1 MLKNVMNT
9 KINYEFID
17 RDKDTTIVLLHG
29 WGQLISM
36 MKPLGEKFTNY
47 NILYIDLPGFGKSM
61 EPSYSWDVYEYAKS
75 INIIVKDLEL
85 NKIIIIGH
93 SFGGRIGLIYASM
106 YKIDKLVCLASPYCK
121 EITKLSFKTKLY
133 KTLKKIPFLK
143 WISNIMK
150 NNIGST
156 DYKNASEVMRGVLVK
171 SINIDMIDD
180 IKKIKCP
187 TLLIWGDKDTAV
199 PINRAYELNKLINNS
214 ELIVYKDSTHYAYL
228 ENLEDV
234 YNNINKFIG
243 GTK

>member
-47 NILYIDLPGFGKSM
+47 NILYIDLPGFGKSI

-133 KTLKKIPFLK
+133 KTLKKIAFLK

-150 NNIGST
+150 NHIGST

-171 SINIDMIDD
+171 SINIEMIND

-228 ENLEDV
+228 VNLEDV

-243 GTK
+243 GVK

>member
-47 NILYIDLPGFGKSM
+47 NILYIDLPGFGKSI

-133 KTLKKIPFLK
+133 KTLKKIAFLK

-150 NNIGST
+150 NHIGST

-171 SINIDMIDD
+171 SINIDMIND

-243 GTK
+243 GVK